1 MLSEKNCINN
11 SIAIFY
17 FRIMWK
23 VKVYNNNPG
32 AEGEEK
38 ESSHNILLQ
47 YVGVFV
53 NEILFYG
60 GMIFN

>member
-1 MLSEKNCINN
+1 MC
-11 SIAIFY
+11 
-17 FRIMWK
+17 K

-47 YVGVFV
+47 YVGIFV
-53 NEILFYG
+53 NEILFYCV
-60 GMIFN
+60 MIFN